1 MTAEAAKTAK
11 IPEAAGYSS
20 QHAPLRSEIVGSSAN
35 SGGPEPDWE
44 PPAVNTN
51 TRLIHRATP
60 FRLASILRMTTVMK
74 VAVPVWNGRVSPV
87 FDVAEH
93 FCVFDVRDRA
103 IKDVSNQSLANNS
116 RVVTLW
122 KLGVDVVICG
132 GISHQLEAG
141 LWVAGIEVIRDI
153 CGPVGRVI
161 DAYVRGVLA
170 EGTYFSPC
178 HANRHSEVRSFP
190 RRR

>member
-1 MTAEAAKTAK
+1 M
-11 IPEAAGYSS
+11 
-20 QHAPLRSEIVGSSAN
+20 APLRGEIVGALAN
-35 SGGPEPDWE
+35 SNGSQPHWVQPEINPDV
-44 PPAVNTN
+44 PLN
-51 TRLIHRATP
+51 HRTMP
-60 FRLASILRMTTVMK
+60 SHLAGFLRIVAMMRI
-74 VAVPVWNGRVSPV
+74 AVPVWNGRVSPV

-93 FCVFDVRDRA
+93 FCIFNVRDSA
-103 IKDVSNQSLANNS
+103 IEDVSNQSIENDS

-122 KLGVDVVICG
+122 RCGVDVVICG

-141 LWVAGIEVIRDI
+141 LWVAGIEVIPEI
-153 CGPVGRVI
+153 CGPVERVI

-178 HANRHSEVRSFP
+178 HSNRYSEVRSPP